1 MFWLSHKS
9 KSIIQ
14 ILITYFYGF
23 DGMSHKHCLYGVA
36 KNEGG
41 V

>member
-1 MFWLSHKS
+1 MFWLFHKS
-9 KSIIQ
+9 EVIIQ
-14 ILITYFYGF
+14 ILITNFYGF
-23 DGMSHKHCLYGVA
+23 DEMSHRHCLYGVA